1 MINKLI
7 EGMKHAGFEKLKR
20 VIMLSVFLLM
30 AGTGMMNASDGNPP
44 ETDEPQQAKTRITGT
59 VVDRTGEPVIGANIV
74 EKGVT
79 ANGTVTDVDGKF
91 SLEVSPEATLLVSF
105 IGYVTQEVAAGD
117 QANLKIVLQEDTQLL
132 DEVIVI
138 GYGTA
143 RRREYTG
150 SVGSVKLENSP
161 LATLPNLNI
170 MESLK
175 GNISGMNVGG
185 INSSGGEPDLLIRG
199 QNSINGDNKPLI
211 ILDGVI
217 FMGNISDINPNDIAN
232 IDVLKDAVS
241 SAVYG
246 SRSANGVIA
255 ITSKKGRVGKPMISF
270 HAATGIN
277 TWANNRPKMA
287 DGPHWL
293 EDSNV
298 HAGREKDDI
307 TRFLPEITDLIK
319 KGEEKEMLDYITH
332 TGNIQS
338 YQIAVSGGTK
348 ELNYYLSTSYE
359 SNNGVLIGDEY
370 DRISVMGKI
379 GADITNWLNIG
390 ADAGFSRRDYSGVA
404 ASYGFFQSYPDGLY
418 WVNFREIDPA
428 TTLTQQATHP
438 LWGVDDGYR
447 DNVDLRHNIRLN
459 AYATVKIPWI
469 EGLSYKINFLPS
481 MDLIKQGDFAYETN
495 FQNAVAGPFTPE
507 KLQSFLTQANGSM
520 LNSRNYNYV
529 FDNILSY
536 SKRFGKHSIDA
547 TLVATRDYEKYEVSN
562 FTGSDFLANGN
573 TALGLGG
580 LHKATVQK
588 MDLYVNSKANGERIG
603 GTVRTNI
610 GYLGRIQYGLNDRYF
625 FQASWRRDGASVFG
639 SNRKWGSFGAAGA
652 SWNISDEKFLKA
664 FNPLNSLKL
673 KANFGQNGNQGLTP
687 YAILARVDN
696 GNIAGNFYE
705 FSDTQGKVYY
715 SIVQS
720 ALGNNNMG
728 WEKTTGID
736 YGFESAW
743 LNNRLMLDASFY
755 HSKTTDQIFERTI
768 PSMTGFNKIYASM
781 GQVNNSGVEATLKTV
796 NITDRDWTWST
807 FVTFWKNNNK
817 LIHLYGD
824 DLDGDGKE
832 DDDIS
837 DPNNALIIG
846 KSLGVI
852 YGYRQVGITQ
862 EDDTE
867 YMELTGTQPGNP
879 KYDDMVD
886 GVPGISP
893 DDRTILGY
901 RKENFRLN
909 FGTTL
914 RYRDFEL
921 YALAVGIFGGNNR
934 YLDNNEL
941 AYRHYQEP
949 RRILDEATYF
959 NRPYWTPENRNN
971 TYPIISF
978 RTDGRY
984 QGLQSRTWVR
994 IQDISLSYNFNETLL
1009 KSLHV
1014 QNLKLYLAAKN
1025 VALFTG
1031 WFGGD
1036 PEIGSRWMDGTFPV
1050 TASYTIGLNLGF

>member
-1 MINKLI
+1 M
-7 EGMKHAGFEKLKR
+7 
-20 VIMLSVFLLM
+20 
-30 AGTGMMNASDGNPP
+30 
-44 ETDEPQQAKTRITGT
+44 
-59 VVDRTGEPVIGANIV
+59 IGANIV
-74 EKGVT
+74 EKGVAT
-79 ANGTVTDVDGKF
+79 NGTITDVDGKF
-91 SLEVSPEATLLVSF
+91 SLNISPEATLVVSF
-105 IGYVTQEVAAGD
+105 IGYVTQEVAVGN
-117 QANLKIVLQEDTQLL
+117 QANLRIALQEDMQLL

-143 RRREYTG
+143 KRREYTG

-175 GNISGMNVGG
+175 GNVTGMNVGG

-217 FMGNISDINPNDIAN
+217 FMGSISDINPNDIAT

-255 ITSKKGRVGKPMISF
+255 ITSKKGRVGKPTIF
-270 HAATGIN
+270 FNAAAGIN

-287 DGPHWL
+287 DGLHWL

-298 HAGREKDDI
+298 HAGRAKDDLSTFI
-307 TRFLPEITDLIK
+307 PELVDLIN
-319 KGEEKEMLDYITH
+319 KGDEKEMLDYITH
-332 TGNIQS
+332 TGNIQN

-359 SNNGVLIGDEY
+359 ATHGVLVGDTY
-370 DRISVMGKI
+370 DRISVTGRI
-379 GADITNWLNIG
+379 SADITNWLNIG
-390 ADAGFSRRDYSGVA
+390 ADAGFSRRDYSGQA
-404 ASYGFFQSYPDGLY
+404 ASYGFFQSYPSGTY

-438 LWGVDDGYR
+438 LWGVDDGYH

-459 AYATVKIPWI
+459 ACATVKIPWI
-469 EGLSYKINFLPS
+469 DGLSYKINFLPN
-481 MDLIKQGDFAYETN
+481 MDFIKQGDFYYETYH
-495 FQNAVAGPFTPE
+495 QNASPGPFTPE
-507 KLQSFLTQANGSM
+507 KLQSLLTNASGSL

-529 FDNILSY
+529 FDNILSW
-536 SKRFGKHSIDA
+536 SKRFGKHSVDA
-547 TLVATRDYEKYEVSN
+547 TLVATRDYEKYEVLY

-588 MDLYVNSKANGERIG
+588 TDLYVNSGVNGDRIG

-639 SNRKWGSFGAAGA
+639 SNRKWGNFAAAGA
-652 SWNISDEKFLKA
+652 SWNISEENFLKD
-664 FNPLNSLKL
+664 FKPLNSLKL
-673 KANFGQNGNQGLTP
+673 RANFGQNGNQGLTP
-687 YAILARVDN
+687 YAILARVNN
-696 GNIAGNFYE
+696 GNGAGNFYE

-720 ALGNNNMG
+720 SLGNNNMG
-728 WEKTTGID
+728 WEKTTGLD

-743 LNNRLMLDASFY
+743 LNNRLLLDAGFY

-768 PSMTGFNKIYASM
+768 PSMTGFDKIYASM
-781 GQVNNSGVEATLKTV
+781 GQVNNCGVEATLKTV
-796 NITDRDWTWST
+796 NIADKDWTWST

-832 DDDIS
+832 DDDIA

-846 KSLGVI
+846 ESLGAI

-867 YMELTGTQPGNP
+867 YIALTGTQPGNP

-921 YALAVGIFGGNNR
+921 YALATGIFGGNNR

-959 NRPYWTPENRNN
+959 NRPYWTPENRSN
-971 TYPIISF
+971 TYPVISF

-1009 KSLHV
+1009 KPFHI
-1014 QNLKLYLAAKN
+1014 QNMKLYFAAKN
-1025 VALFTG
+1025 VALFSG

-1036 PEIGSRWMDGTFPV
+1036 PEINSRWMDGTFPV
-1050 TASYTIGLNLGF
+1050 TASYTLGLNLSF